1 MLEAGAGR
9 NRGNHRNG
17 DLSEECSETNK
28 SSSESDA
35 SLQRRRRNR
44 KRIDDSRDIKVD
56 PLNFEGYD
64 EKKALKPVVVK
75 LKKYASLWFE
85 NVEHEKE
92 RRGLRRDACKMAIT
106 MDKQAKKRVPYKPI
120 SRLTF
125 LAINYTSKEFESA
138 SRSLKGKEKIGEESK
153 DPKGNKCFKREIETE
168 DEQPVFDE
176 SNEEE
181 TVEANCGEI
190 MVVRRAMH
198 TVELDNRWMKLRKCS
213 LDLHVYHDEIT
224 CDVVPMDACHLLPGR
239 SWLFDKHMYHNGHLN
254 TYSLFINGKKI
265 TLISLNPNEISKVE
279 MNTKSD
285 KVLFMSQKEVVK
297 RTRKCKLV
305 DVFLKELLS
314 SLPPI
319 RGIEHQ
325 IDLVPGSILPN
336 KAAYRCFP
344 HEAKELQKQV
354 DELVA
359 QGIAIN
365 NITIKYMYPIPRLD
379 DMLNELH
386 GSCVFFNI
394 DLRSGYVS
402 GFFQNQASTSGTLP
416 SNTIPNPKGEMKA
429 ITTRSGVAYEGPS
442 IPTNPSP
449 KKFPGMN
456 VIVTPWTI
464 LARALKFYAP
474 LPFGKLSLSG
484 TTLTRRT
491 LELADR
497 SITHPKGVV
506 EDVFVKV
513 GSFHFPTDFVVVDF
527 RSLILMY
534 PLILEIPFQDG
545 RALID
550 VYEGEAY
557 FKGRS
562 KDNNNSILKE
572 DVQEENFQVYSNP
585 LFEFDD
591 NYNFSDVNPLFDK
604 VLEDIECKDSYDS
617 NLDESTFL
625 VTPLFDSNEDEC
637 LAPGDDIEFLLHHDP
652 STLMKSIASIL
663 EWIINEHLSKE
674 NDRLFALEM

>member
-1 MLEAGAGR
+1 
-9 NRGNHRNG
+9 
-17 DLSEECSETNK
+17 
-28 SSSESDA
+28 
-35 SLQRRRRNR
+35 
-44 KRIDDSRDIKVD
+44 
-56 PLNFEGYD
+56 
-64 EKKALKPVVVK
+64 
-75 LKKYASLWFE
+75 
-85 NVEHEKE
+85 
-92 RRGLRRDACKMAIT
+92 
-106 MDKQAKKRVPYKPI
+106 
-120 SRLTF
+120 
-125 LAINYTSKEFESA
+125 
-138 SRSLKGKEKIGEESK
+138 
-153 DPKGNKCFKREIETE
+153 
-168 DEQPVFDE
+168 
-176 SNEEE
+176 
-181 TVEANCGEI
+181 
-190 MVVRRAMH
+190 
-198 TVELDNRWMKLRKCS
+198 
-213 LDLHVYHDEIT
+213 
-224 CDVVPMDACHLLPGR
+224 
-239 SWLFDKHMYHNGHLN
+239 
-254 TYSLFINGKKI
+254 
-265 TLISLNPNEISKVE
+265 
-279 MNTKSD
+279 
-285 KVLFMSQKEVVK
+285 
-297 RTRKCKLV
+297 
-305 DVFLKELLS
+305 
-314 SLPPI
+314 
-319 RGIEHQ
+319 
-325 IDLVPGSILPN
+325 
-336 KAAYRCFP
+336 
-344 HEAKELQKQV
+344 
-354 DELVA
+354 
-359 QGIAIN
+359 
-365 NITIKYMYPIPRLD
+365 
-379 DMLNELH
+379 
-386 GSCVFFNI
+386 
-394 DLRSGYVS
+394 
-402 GFFQNQASTSGTLP
+402 
-416 SNTIPNPKGEMKA
+416 
-429 ITTRSGVAYEGPS
+429 
-442 IPTNPSP
+442 
-449 KKFPGMN
+449 MN